1 MTKRKNED
9 SIDEMSQGLLIKQ
22 KNTRKE
28 FQQKNCKLFFKK
40 QQQQQQQQKVETK
53 TEIKP

>member
-1 MTKRKNED
+1 MIKRKNED

-40 QQQQQQQQKVETK
+40 QQQQQQQKVETK

>member
-1 MTKRKNED
+1 MIKRKNED

-40 QQQQQQQQKVETK
+40 QQQQQQKVETK

>member
-40 QQQQQQQQKVETK
+40 QQQQQKVETK

>member
-9 SIDEMSQGLLIKQ
+9 SIDEMSQRLLIKQ

-40 QQQQQQQQKVETK
+40 QQQQQQQKVETK